1 MYLKEEWHVRKI
13 ILEAALD
20 VLSDGQNHTARQIIS
35 QLEKKNINA
44 PKKLVNSVLFSEGRR
59 YVTYNKSSFFY
70 QLRSVDESEIE
81 KNIDIIKNIPIETR
95 ENSCNAI
102 KAKYIGK
109 NDEFIFTSKKST
121 SPAFF
126 DIFSK
131 GRTIEVSL
139 NENHPLFFD
148 LNELLFFSME
158 NKDHSSNL
166 MARKVIDLMVASW
179 AKYESEQPE
188 GARKNKAEEARIDW
202 GKHARDILFSEL
214 TQDIE

>member
-44 PKKLVNSVLFSEGRR
+44 PKNLVNSVLFSEGRR

-81 KNIDIIKNIPIETR
+81 YHKDVVKNSSVEIIDN
-95 ENSCNAI
+95 NCNAI

-126 DIFSK
+126 DVFVK
-131 GRTIEVSL
+131 GKTIEVSL
-139 NENHPLFFD
+139 NESHPLFSN
-148 LNELLFFSME
+148 LNELLFNSIGDKSH
-158 NKDHSSNL
+158 NANL
-166 MARKVIDLMVASW
+166 MARRTIDLIMVAW
-179 AKYESEQPE
+179 AKHESEQPD
-188 GARKNKAEEARIDW
+188 GVRKNKAEEARIDW
-202 GKHARDILFSEL
+202 GKNARDIIFSEL
-214 TQDIE
+214 TQDVE